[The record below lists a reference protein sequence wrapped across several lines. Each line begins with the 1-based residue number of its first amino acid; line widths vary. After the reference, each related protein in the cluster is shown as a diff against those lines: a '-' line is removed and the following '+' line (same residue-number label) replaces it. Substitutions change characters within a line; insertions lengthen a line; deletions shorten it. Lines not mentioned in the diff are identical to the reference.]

1 MSSLSVDGVVGG
13 ACAYS
18 WVIMHLVI
26 IEKDKEAKFIQ
37 GSLVLCCTLR
47 FGSRDFFFLNH
58 FSALDHTPS
67 RLILC
72 IILAGF

>member
-26 IEKDKEAKFIQ
+26 ISDFVGRTKKV
-37 GSLVLCCTLR
+37 GL
-47 FGSRDFFFLNH
+47 SRGL
-58 FSALDHTPS
+58 
-67 RLILC
+67 
-72 IILAGF
+72 

>member
-1 MSSLSVDGVVGG
+1 MSSLSVDRVVGG

-18 WVIMHLVI
+18 WVIMHLI
-26 IEKDKEAKFIQ
+26 ITGKDKEGEFIQ

-47 FGSRDFFFLNH
+47 FGSEDFFLNH
-58 FSALDHTPS
+58 FSTLDHTLS
-67 RLILC
+67 RLILG